1 MDPRNLNQS
10 SIRAAITVAA
20 AVVIGLT
27 MIGCLLGWLAPSL
40 AGNTRPHPAL
50 TGTVGNAVSILVTN
64 LRVLAIPFL
73 LAGLGLGRSRT
84 GRLVGDIA
92 LGLLTAASTLLV
104 GVQLGRWQS
113 QLIPFIP
120 QLPIEWAALAVS
132 LSAWVLVRDRSRG
145 HRQLLILAMVAVALV
160 VVAAGVETWG
170 TPHRALSR
178 VRTGQVAHSSREIGF
193 PVGDGSGF
201 RSGFCATSGLGLQG
215 HSFPFPHI
223 VRFRPASVGGADRTH
238 NHHRPPQEG
247 SPT

>member
-160 VVAAGVETWG
+160 VVAAGVETGNRFPGGGRQW
-170 TPHRALSR
+170 
-178 VRTGQVAHSSREIGF
+178 F
-193 PVGDGSGF
+193 PVRILRHLRPGAA
-201 RSGFCATSGLGLQG
+201 RSLV
-215 HSFPFPHI
+215 PFPSH
-223 VRFRPASVGGADRTH
+223 RSV
-238 NHHRPPQEG
+238 PPG
-247 SPT
+247 LCWWR